1 MILDRRDPSR
11 RRSRT
16 DPPPRGSRGL
26 AGPSRGFAAAAARRC
41 LPVTVVVVAVL
52 GLLGGLWLVSP
63 PSAVAQTTVWS
74 GTLTTNQAFTDSRG
88 CRSGIGVSSIAC
100 SALITSTNT
109 FTYSGTSYEI
119 TGILLTDPAGNLI
132 LYLNKAIPNALT
144 FNVGSSSFAVS
155 AATLSTSSNIA
166 NSRAQWS
173 STGLSWSVGG
183 TVSVSLTVPTATT
196 TTTAATTTTTAATT
210 TTTAATT
217 TTTAATT
224 TTTVAV
230 SPGVVG
236 DAAPVV
242 PFGVVPHVTSPRAPA
257 APTLVAGEGQ
267 LGVSWA
273 PPEAAGEPLVACWV
287 LGYSDDDGRTWTTVP
302 HPAPTLSGLKGGQ
315 RYLVRV
321 AARVGGITGRWSPPA
336 AATPTA
342 AAPTAAAGP
351 ATPTTAPTPAT
362 PPPTD
367 AATAPGDGDPPAAPE
382 ELTITPGPGR
392 LEVSWTP
399 PGDVGGA
406 PLLGYAVE
414 YSTTAGIFQRWPRP
428 GATTGA
434 TTATISGLTGDVA
447 HRVRVGAVG
456 CDGVSDWT
464 PTAAATPTVRPP
476 QAPAAP
482 TVPALVPGDGRLA
495 VTWTPPA
502 DDGGTPLTGYTI
514 EHSNDG
520 GQTWTPQPHTSTRTA
535 TTIGGLLGDR
545 PHRVRVS
552 AVNTAGHGEPSPAA
566 TATPTVA
573 PPDRPA
579 TPTIT
584 PGPRQLTITWTAPHH
599 NGAPITAYTIEYST
613 DQGHTWTPWPHTTTH
628 TTTTITDLTTGHPH
642 QIRLTATNTAGTS
655 PPTPP
660 TMTTPH

>member
-1 MILDRRDPSR
+1 M
-11 RRSRT
+11 
-16 DPPPRGSRGL
+16 
-26 AGPSRGFAAAAARRC
+26 
-41 LPVTVVVVAVL
+41 VAVL

-63 PSAVAQTTVWS
+63 RPAVAQTTVWS
-74 GTLTTNQAFTDSRG
+74 GTLTTDLAFTDSRG
-88 CRSGIGVSSIAC
+88 CSSGVGVSSFAC
-100 SALITSTNT
+100 PARITSTNT
-109 FTYSGTSYEI
+109 FTYSGVTYEI
-119 TGILLTDPAGNLI
+119 TAILLTDPAGALI
-132 LYLNKAIPNALT
+132 LDLNKAIPNALT
-144 FNVGSSSFAVS
+144 FNVGGSSFAVS
-155 AATLSTSSNIA
+155 AASLQVANGIA
-166 NSRAQWS
+166 NSRAEWS
-173 STGLSWSVGG
+173 STGLTWTTGG

-196 TTTAATTTTTAATT
+196 TTTTATATTVPQGTP
-210 TTTAATT
+210 
-217 TTTAATT
+217 
-224 TTTVAV
+224 
-230 SPGVVG
+230 PGD
-236 DAAPVV
+236 DAPFV

-257 APTLVAGEGQ
+257 APTLVAGEGRID
-267 LGVSWA
+267 VSWA

-302 HPAPTLSGLKGGQ
+302 HPAPTIGGLKGGQ

-342 AAPTAAAGP
+342 AEP
-351 ATPTTAPTPAT
+351 PTPAA
-362 PPPTD
+362 PPPAD

-382 ELTITPGPGR
+382 ELTLAPGPGR

-414 YSTTAGIFQRWPRP
+414 YATAVTFQRWPRP
-428 GATTGA
+428 GATTRA
-434 TTATISGLTGDVA
+434 TTATISGLAAGRA
-447 HRVRVGAVG
+447 HWVRVGAVG

-464 PTAAATPTVRPP
+464 PPAVATPAVRPP

-482 TVPALVPGDGRLA
+482 AVPALVPGDGRLA
-495 VTWTPPA
+495 VTWAPPT
-502 DDGGTPLTGYTI
+502 DDGGVTLTGYRV
-514 EHSNDG
+514 EHSSDG
-520 GQTWTPQPHTSTRTA
+520 GDTWTHQPHAGTNTA
-535 TTIGGLLGDR
+535 TTITGLLGDR
-545 PHRVRVS
+545 PHHVRVT
-552 AVNTAGHGEPSPAA
+552 AVNPAGHSEPSPAA

-579 TPTIT
+579 APTVT
-584 PGPRQLTITWTAPHH
+584 PGPRQLTITWTAPDH

-613 DQGHTWTPWPHTTTH
+613 DQGHTWTPWPHTGTH
-628 TTTTITDLTTGHPH
+628 TTTTITDLTTGHRH